1 MKKLPNCEYDAQY
14 CLFDS
19 NAMLGE
25 VFVITGK
32 LSVSRAT
39 AVKAIRQAGG
49 AYRTTVSQNTTCLV
63 VGVLHTRSPDG
74 LSKKYRTALA
84 INATREKQIR
94 IIGEEGFYKML
105 QEAVDPTC
113 GAVS

>member
-1 MKKLPNCEYDAQY
+1 MKNRECDTQY

-19 NAMLGE
+19 DMLSDE

-84 INATREKQIR
+84 INATHEKQIR